1 MYIQVIVMKIV
12 KFKRKIKV
20 KCAAFIISALFS
32 LYFVRVD
39 CLQAFDTGQKE
50 LSKKSYVTSDWN
62 KTINKEEHKDD
73 KYPDKK
79 KITPETVR
87 LTINEYYIPQFSELL
102 DKGVDYFE
110 WLNKLD
116 DPYLNRYK
124 VDIKVDPDDER
135 LKLFWKR
142 SF

>member
-1 MYIQVIVMKIV
+1 MKTVKYKIKLIV
-12 KFKRKIKV
+12 KSIT
-20 KCAAFIISALFS
+20 FIIVVFFLTLWVGINCLLALES
-32 LYFVRVD
+32 NK
-39 CLQAFDTGQKE
+39 KE
-50 LSKKSYVTSDWN
+50 ISTHSYVSSEWN
-62 KTINKEEHKDD
+62 KAINQEENKNK

-102 DKGVDYFE
+102 DKGVEYFE

-124 VDIKVDPDDER
+124 LDVRVDPDDER

>member
-1 MYIQVIVMKIV
+1 M
-12 KFKRKIKV
+12 
-20 KCAAFIISALFS
+20 AFIIGALLFPLLS
-32 LYFVRVD
+32 EVN
-39 CLQAFDTGQKE
+39 CLQAVEINQKE
-50 LSKKSYVTSDWN
+50 FSPHSFVTSGWN
-62 KTINKEEHKDD
+62 KTINQEESIKN

-102 DKGVDYFE
+102 EKGVDYFE

-124 VDIKVDPDDER
+124 VDVRVDPDDER

-142 SF
+142 EF

>member
-1 MYIQVIVMKIV
+1 M
-12 KFKRKIKV
+12 
-20 KCAAFIISALFS
+20 
-32 LYFVRVD
+32 
-39 CLQAFDTGQKE
+39 QAFDPDQKE
-50 LSKKSYVTSDWN
+50 LSKKSYITSGWD
-62 KTINKEEHKDD
+62 KVINEEAKKDN

-124 VDIKVDPDDER
+124 VDIRVDPDDER

>member
-1 MYIQVIVMKIV
+1 MKRIE
-12 KFKRKIKV
+12 FKIKIKV
-20 KCAAFIISALFS
+20 KCLAFIAGMLF
-32 LYFVRVD
+32 LLFLVKVD
-39 CLQAFDTGQKE
+39 YLPAFDTDQKE
-50 LSKKSYVTSDWN
+50 LSKHSYVASDWN
-62 KTINKEEHKDD
+62 KTINKEEK
-73 KYPDKK
+73 KNKKFPDKR

-102 DKGVDYFE
+102 DKGVNCYE

-124 VDIKVDPDDER
+124 VDIRVDPDDER

-142 SF
+142 AF

>member
-1 MYIQVIVMKIV
+1 MKVEV
-12 KFKRKIKV
+12 KKMI
-20 KCAAFIISALFS
+20 CIAFVLFP
-32 LYFVRVD
+32 LLLVGAD
-39 CLQAFDTGQKE
+39 CLLANDTEQKE
-50 LSKKSYVTSDWN
+50 LSKHSYISSNWN
-62 KTINKEEHKDD
+62 KTINQEDSKTK
-73 KYPDKK
+73 KYPDKR

-87 LTINEYYIPQFSELL
+87 LTINEYYIPPFSELL

-124 VDIKVDPDDER
+124 VDIRVDPDDER

>member
-1 MYIQVIVMKIV
+1 MFEKSI
-12 KFKRKIKV
+12 KRTV
-20 KCAAFIISALFS
+20 LVVSGVVLFCVSLVYAAN
-32 LYFVRVD
+32 
-39 CLQAFDTGQKE
+39 TNN
-50 LSKKSYVTSDWN
+50 KKSQQKQDSFFSHISTSWN
-62 KTINKEEHKDD
+62 KAINEDVKRDE
-73 KYPDKK
+73 KYPNKR

-87 LTINEYYIPQFSELL
+87 LTINEYYIPQVSELL
-102 DKGVDYFE
+102 AKGVDYFE

-124 VDIKVDPDDER
+124 VDVKVDPDDER

>member
-1 MYIQVIVMKIV
+1 MMIVKYKIKSKIKAIIVIVSLFFCLFLVEVNHIHAV
-12 KFKRKIKV
+12 E
-20 KCAAFIISALFS
+20 SAK
-32 LYFVRVD
+32 
-39 CLQAFDTGQKE
+39 GE
-50 LSKKSYVTSDWN
+50 LSKHSYITSGWN
-62 KTINKEEHKDD
+62 KTINKKENKKK
-73 KYPDKK
+73 KYPDKR

-102 DKGVDYFE
+102 DKGVDYYE

-124 VDIKVDPDDER
+124 VDIRVDPEDER
-135 LKLFWKR
+135 LKLFWRR

>member
-1 MYIQVIVMKIV
+1 MKRV
-12 KFKRKIKV
+12 KFKV
-20 KCAAFIISALFS
+20 KYFTCIIIALFFIPC
-32 LYFVRVD
+32 LRVD
-39 CLQAFDTGQKE
+39 CLQAFDPDQKE
-50 LSKKSYVTSDWN
+50 LSKKSYITSGWD
-62 KTINKEEHKDD
+62 KVINEEAKKDN

-124 VDIKVDPDDER
+124 VDIRVDPDDER

>member
-1 MYIQVIVMKIV
+1 MKRV
-12 KFKRKIKV
+12 KFEKRFKV
-20 KCAAFIISALFS
+20 NFLS
-32 LYFVRVD
+32 FVIGVVFFLLLARVD
-39 CLQAFDTGQKE
+39 CLPANDIDQKE
-50 LSKKSYVTSDWN
+50 LSKHSYVSSDWN
-62 KTINKEEHKDD
+62 KTINQEEEENK
-73 KYPDKK
+73 KYPDKR
-79 KITPETVR
+79 KITQETVR

>member
-1 MYIQVIVMKIV
+1 MNTAIQSMWSLKINKGMV
-12 KFKRKIKV
+12 
-20 KCAAFIISALFS
+20 CLLLFS
-32 LYFVRVD
+32 LFQLINVNCVYSNEIDHRDLANF
-39 CLQAFDTGQKE
+39 
-50 LSKKSYVTSDWN
+50 SYVSSGWN
-62 KTINKEEHKDD
+62 KTINSEAIEVKKF
-73 KYPDKK
+73 PDKR

-87 LTINEYYIPQFSELL
+87 LTINEYYIPQISELL

-110 WLNKLD
+110 WINKLD

-142 SF
+142 AF

>member
-1 MYIQVIVMKIV
+1 MKEVKNKSNIFLMIIFCMIFLSATDIYVKASEIQSQNS
-12 KFKRKIKV
+12 
-20 KCAAFIISALFS
+20 CT
-32 LYFVRVD
+32 Y
-39 CLQAFDTGQKE
+39 
-50 LSKKSYVTSDWN
+50 SYTTSDWN
-62 KTINKEEHKDD
+62 KTMNTEEKKDE
-73 KYPDKK
+73 KYPEKR

-87 LTINEYYIPQFSELL
+87 LTVNEYYVPQFSELVE
-102 DKGVDYFE
+102 KGVDCFE

-124 VDIKVDPDDER
+124 VDVRLDANDER

>member
-1 MYIQVIVMKIV
+1 MK
-12 KFKRKIKV
+12 KIKYKLKLKV
-20 KCAAFIISALFS
+20 RCMAFIIIVLFFASGVNCLFALES
-32 LYFVRVD
+32 N
-39 CLQAFDTGQKE
+39 QKE
-50 LSKKSYVTSDWN
+50 GSNYSFVTAGWN
-62 KTINKEEHKDD
+62 KTINEQETVEN
-73 KYPDKK
+73 KYPDKR

-102 DKGVDYFE
+102 EKGVDYLE

-124 VDIKVDPDDER
+124 VDVRVDPDDER

>member
-1 MYIQVIVMKIV
+1 MKRV
-12 KFKRKIKV
+12 KFKIKFEV
-20 KCAAFIISALFS
+20 KFLAFSFGALFF
-32 LYFVRVD
+32 LLLANVD
-39 CLQAFDTGQKE
+39 YLPANDIDQKE
-50 LSKKSYVTSDWN
+50 LSKHSYVTLDWN
-62 KTINKEEHKDD
+62 KTINQEENKKK

-87 LTINEYYIPQFSELL
+87 LTINEYYIPQFSELM

-124 VDIKVDPDDER
+124 VDIRVDPDDER

>member
-1 MYIQVIVMKIV
+1 MKKNKYKLIFKIQYAV
-12 KFKRKIKV
+12 
-20 KCAAFIISALFS
+20 FITVLMLTSFCWDLNGLLALESNKKDIS
-32 LYFVRVD
+32 RH
-39 CLQAFDTGQKE
+39 
-50 LSKKSYVTSDWN
+50 SYVTADWN
-62 KTINKEEHKDD
+62 KTINQQEIIVN
-73 KYPDKK
+73 KYPDKR

-102 DKGVDYFE
+102 EKGVDYFE

-124 VDIKVDPDDER
+124 VDVRVDPDDER

>member
-1 MYIQVIVMKIV
+1 MKRV
-12 KFKRKIKV
+12 KFKIKSEV
-20 KCAAFIISALFS
+20 KFLAFSIGTLFF
-32 LYFVRVD
+32 LLLVRVD
-39 CLQAFDTGQKE
+39 CSPAFDINQKE
-50 LSKKSYVTSDWN
+50 LSKHSYVTSDWN
-62 KTINKEEHKDD
+62 KTINQEEKKNK
-73 KYPDKK
+73 KYPDKR

-87 LTINEYYIPQFSELL
+87 LTINEYYIPQFSELV
-102 DKGVDYFE
+102 DKGIDYFE

>member
-1 MYIQVIVMKIV
+1 MKRV
-12 KFKRKIKV
+12 KFKIKFEV
-20 KCAAFIISALFS
+20 KFLAFSFGALFF
-32 LYFVRVD
+32 LLLANVD
-39 CLQAFDTGQKE
+39 YLPANDIDQKE
-50 LSKKSYVTSDWN
+50 LSKYSYVTLDWN
-62 KTINKEEHKDD
+62 KTINQEENKKK

-87 LTINEYYIPQFSELL
+87 LTINEYYIPQFSELM

-124 VDIKVDPDDER
+124 VDIRVDPDDER

>member
-1 MYIQVIVMKIV
+1 MKRV
-12 KFKRKIKV
+12 KNIKN
-20 KCAAFIISALFS
+20 KLLFLAVCLEILS
-32 LYFVRVD
+32 LMHLPRVD
-39 CLQAFDTGQKE
+39 FLFANDTSHKE
-50 LSKKSYVTSDWN
+50 FSKHSYITSDWN
-62 KTINKEEHKDD
+62 QSINKEENKEK

-87 LTINEYYIPQFSELL
+87 LTINEYYIPQFSELME
-102 DKGVDYFE
+102 KGVDYFE

-124 VDIKVDPDDER
+124 VDVRVDPNDER

>member
-1 MYIQVIVMKIV
+1 MKRV
-12 KFKRKIKV
+12 KYKIKL
-20 KCAAFIISALFS
+20 KSKRLTFIIGMLFF
-32 LYFVRVD
+32 LPLLRVD
-39 CLQAFDTGQKE
+39 CLQALDVDEKE
-50 LSKKSYVTSDWN
+50 LSKHSYETSNWN
-62 KTINKEEHKDD
+62 KTINEEEHKDN
-73 KYPDKK
+73 KYPDKR

-102 DKGVDYFE
+102 EKGVDYFE

-124 VDIKVDPDDER
+124 VDVRVDPDDER